1 MASKNSVA
9 KDDLDSSVQSS
20 LNKADSAL
28 QQGDIS
34 NLATQGYVTEQI
46 SKIPT
51 PDVSGQIGTHNTAA
65 DAHDDIR
72 KSIKNLEDN
81 KLSTTELTTAINNAL
96 DQAKQSGEFDG
107 ENGISATHS
116 WNGTT
121 LTITSASGTSSANL
135 KGEKGEDGTGVTI
148 LGSFETENELIS
160 THPVGSVGD
169 SYLVNGYLYVWSATD
184 NNWKNVGNIQG
195 PKGDP
200 GVSPT
205 ITTSKSGKVTTV
217 TIEDKNGTKTAT
229 INDGADGNPGKSITV
244 KSVNETSADGGENIV
259 TFSDN
264 SSITIKNGHTGPQG
278 YTFYPEIDES
288 GQLVWSNDGQ
298 LVNPPSV
305 NIKGP
310 KGDSGTG
317 ISSVTQTTT
326 STEDGGTNVI
336 TVRKTDGTS
345 STFNVKNGKQGTSVT
360 VSKVEESSSS
370 GGNNVVTFSDNKTV
384 TIKNGKD
391 GTPGTN
397 ATITSASATVDANV
411 GTPSVTVTTG
421 GSATART
428 FAFSFKNLKGQQG
441 EPGKT
446 PVAGTDFFTTADKT
460 AMAQQVESILP
471 RLTFVGV
478 DTDGVTHYWDIYG
491 VEQ

>member
-9 KDDLDSSVQSS
+9 KGDLDSSVQSS

-65 DAHDDIR
+65 DAHNDIR

-81 KLSTTELTTAINNAL
+81 KLSTTELTNAINNAL
-96 DQAKQSGEFDG
+96 DQAKQSGDFDG
-107 ENGISATHS
+107 DDGISATHS

-135 KGEKGEDGTGVTI
+135 KGEKGEKGEDGTGVTI

-160 THPVGSVGD
+160 TRPVGSVGD

-200 GVSPT
+200 G
-205 ITTSKSGKVTTV
+205 
-217 TIEDKNGTKTAT
+217 
-229 INDGADGNPGKSITV
+229 
-244 KSVNETSADGGENIV
+244 
-259 TFSDN
+259 
-264 SSITIKNGHTGPQG
+264 
-278 YTFYPEIDES
+278 
-288 GQLVWSNDGQ
+288 
-298 LVNPPSV
+298 
-305 NIKGP
+305 
-310 KGDSGTG
+310 TG

-326 STEDGGTNVI
+326 STEDGGTNII
-336 TVRKTDGTS
+336 TVKKTDNTS
-345 STFNVKNGKQGTSVT
+345 STFSVKNGKQGTSVT

-391 GTPGTN
+391 GAPGTS
-397 ATITSASATVDANV
+397 ATITSASATVDANI
-411 GTPSVTVTTG
+411 GTPSVTVTAG

-446 PVAGTDFFTTADKT
+446 PVPGTDFFTAADKT

-491 VEQ
+491 AEQ